1 MTKRP
6 SVDSAAVIDR
16 QDTTRQALRARLRE
30 LVATARVGD
39 RLPSERELSLRWGV
53 ARMTIRSAMDALVTE
68 GLVERRQGSGTY
80 VIPRPFARVLGL
92 TSFTQDMAARGLVA
106 GSRVIDFGELP
117 ADAAIAEKLRIRVG
131 DPVLRFTRLRS
142 GNGDAMAV
150 ETTWMPAR
158 IVPGLASDDL
168 DGSLYELLARRYRIV
183 PGAARITIEPVNPDA
198 ETRRLLTIPAG
209 QACLRLQMV
218 DADVRGRVIMVANC
232 VYRGDKYQL
241 TADISGVAFA
251 SPSRQ
256 RAG

>member
-1 MTKRP
+1 M
-6 SVDSAAVIDR
+6 IER
-16 QDTTRQALRARLRE
+16 QDSSRQVLRARMRE

-80 VIPRPFARVLGL
+80 VVPRPFARVLGL

-106 GSRVIDFGELP
+106 GSRVLEFREVA
-117 ADAAIAEKLRIRVG
+117 ADGAVAAKLRIPIG
-131 DPVLRFTRLRS
+131 DPVTRFTRLRF

-158 IVPGLASDDL
+158 LVPGLGSDDL

-183 PGAARITIEPVNPDA
+183 PGAARITIEPINPDA
-198 ETRRLLTIPAG
+198 ETRRLLTIPPG

-251 SPSRQ
+251 TPHRQ
-256 RAG
+256 RGE